1 MNRLT
6 FINHA
11 SFLIESE
18 QALLLIDPWVE
29 GLAFNQGWSLLDSST
44 SNLGLC
50 NLIKSKNKSLFIW
63 YSHEH
68 SDHLSFSFLSEL
80 KKHDIVLSRILF
92 QNTLDMRVSRALA
105 NMGFDVLN
113 CPEGKQINLDTQLS
127 ISTYPFPGSEDSF
140 CIIKSGKK
148 VILNLNDCELWD
160 SSHMALIKADILKK
174 YGEIDIFFTQFGYA
188 GWVGGEEPDGGIK
201 RRSEFATSIQERMA
215 KQIEVFKPKLTIPF
229 ASFVMFCH
237 EENKHMNDEQNTPE
251 KISSSDFL
259 KGYSDNIAFMSP
271 GTFFDLNEQG
281 VNDLKSKQSEIQFYW
296 SAALLNFNEYLPTN
310 IKSIGI
316 QDIEANFKSFQRKIN
331 RNFLRLPVL
340 LEKIGL
346 VKPVIIKLSDYQD
359 LCLELSYINGIKQI
373 PKFCRWDVEM
383 SSEVF
388 LFCLKNDWGFTTT
401 WVNSRLRVNG
411 SDSLK
416 LFSRFVLF
424 QYLMRKGYG
433 IKAPVATI
441 TAFLKSLIRRFKKI

>member
-1 MNRLT
+1 MNRLY

-11 SFLIESE
+11 SFFIESE
-18 QALLLIDPWVE
+18 HTLLLLDPWVE

-50 NLIKSKNKSLFIW
+50 NLIKSKNKPLFIW

-80 KKHDIVLSRILF
+80 KKHDIALRKILF
-92 QNTLDMRVSRALA
+92 QSTLDMRVSGALA

-113 CPEGKQINLDTQLS
+113 CPDGEQINLDTQLF
-127 ISTYPFPGSEDSF
+127 ISTYQFQESEDSF
-140 CIIKSGKK
+140 CIIKSGEK

-160 SSHMALIKADILKK
+160 SSHMAAIKALILKK
-174 YGEIDIFFTQFGYA
+174 YGDIDILFTQFGYA
-188 GWVGGEEPDGGIK
+188 GWVGGEEPDGGIIK
-201 RRSEFATSIQERMA
+201 RSEFAISIQERMA
-215 KQIEVFKPKLTIPF
+215 KQIEIFRPKLTIPF
-229 ASFVMFCH
+229 ASLVMFCH
-237 EENKHMNDEQNTPE
+237 EENKHMNNEQNTPE
-251 KISSSDFL
+251 KIASSYFL
-259 KGYSDNIAFMSP
+259 KDYSDNIAFMCP
-271 GTFFDLNEQG
+271 GTFFDLNQQG
-281 VNDLKSKQSEIQFYW
+281 INELKSKQSEIHLYW
-296 SAALLNFNEYLPTN
+296 STALLNFNGYIHPN
-310 IKSIGI
+310 MKSMSYE
-316 QDIEANFKSFQRKIN
+316 DIEADFKSFQIKIN
-331 RNFLRLPVL
+331 RNFLKLPVL

-346 VKPVIIKLSDYQD
+346 VRPVIMKLSDYQD
-359 LCLELSYINGIKQI
+359 LYLELSYIDGIKQM
-373 PKFCRWDVEM
+373 PKFGKWNIEM

-388 LFCLKNDWGFTTT
+388 SFSLKNDWGFTTT

-441 TAFLKSLIRRFKKI
+441 SVFLKSLIRKFSRI